1 MTHVRRLVLS
11 GVMACAITPFAAWGQ
26 DGGALLAR
34 GDSAWAKQQF
44 DAARAAYG
52 AFVARDSTGAPRAV
66 FRLATLRAWEN
77 RLDDAI
83 VLYARYRR
91 LEPTDDGGIVAMAR
105 ALAWRARYDESLGA
119 LDSLLR
125 RRPDDREAG
134 VLRPTVLAWA
144 GRLDEAEVE
153 YRRLSAAGVPE
164 AAKGLARVTGWRG
177 ALDRSAVLWRDFLAS
192 NADDA
197 DAWVGLA
204 QIERWRGRYAEA
216 RDALAMALSLR
227 PDDADAR
234 QQQAWVVATMATAL
248 EPQFALGDDTDGNR
262 QQAVQ
267 VGVGGQVPWWPGQV
281 RVLAHYRDATLP
293 SGAGLARGA
302 SSGARATVTWLPRGG
317 RWSLRADL
325 GATQVADRT
334 AGVVG
339 APRVLPLVSARL
351 GRLVTPGVTM
361 GLTAATAPFDET
373 APLIRNGVRS
383 HSVEADWA
391 VVLPGRL
398 TWAGL
403 AGLATVTGGDTANRR
418 VLGQSTLT
426 WALTRGRTLGLH
438 VRHMGY
444 DRFARVG
451 YFSPQAFTTGE
462 VQAHF
467 ELPRDLGW
475 NILADAGIGLQALRI
490 GTGGTTTQ
498 PMQRGTIGVL
508 WRPVPGYEASVGLTL
523 ANVASPFA
531 VTQAGTYRWGGI
543 TARGRLL
550 FR

>member
-1 MTHVRRLVLS
+1 MG
-11 GVMACAITPFAAWGQ
+11 GVMAWAITPLAAWGQ

-52 AFVARDSTGAPRAV
+52 AFVARDSTTVPRAV

-83 VLYARYRR
+83 ALYARYRR
-91 LEPTDDGGIVAMAR
+91 LEPTDDGGVIAMAR
-105 ALAWRARYDESLGA
+105 ALAWRARYDESLAA

-144 GRLDEAEVE
+144 GRLDEAEAE

-164 AAKGLARVTGWRG
+164 AEKGVARVTGWRG
-177 ALDRSAVLWRDFLAS
+177 ALDRSAALWREYLATH
-192 NADDA
+192 AEDP

-216 RDALAMALSLR
+216 RDALALALSLR

-248 EPQFALGDDTDGNR
+248 EPVFSIGDDTDGNR

-267 VGVGGQVPWWPGQV
+267 VGVGGQVPWWQGQV
-281 RVLAHYRDATLP
+281 RVQAHYRDATLP
-293 SGAGLARGA
+293 QSGRLDRGA
-302 SSGARATVTWLPRGG
+302 SSGARAIVTWLPKGG
-317 RWSLRADL
+317 RWSLRADV

-339 APRVLPLVSARL
+339 APRLLPLLSARA
-351 GRLVTPGVTM
+351 GHLVTSAITLGV
-361 GLTAATAPFDET
+361 TAATSPFDET
-373 APLIRNGVRS
+373 APLIRNGVRV
-383 HSVEADWA
+383 HSLDADWS
-391 VVLPGRL
+391 VVLPGRV
-398 TWAGL
+398 TWSGL
-403 AGLATVTGGDTANRR
+403 AGGAVLTGGDTANRR
-418 VLGQSTLT
+418 LSGQSTLT
-426 WALTRGRTLGLH
+426 WALRRGRTVGLH
-438 VRHMGY
+438 VRHLGY
-444 DRFARVG
+444 ERFARVG
-451 YFSPQAFTTGE
+451 YFSPQGFTTAE

-475 NILADAGIGLQALRI
+475 NVMADAGVGLQAIRI
-490 GTGGTTTQ
+490 AGQTTNTQ
-498 PMQRGTIGVL
+498 PMQRGSLGVL
-508 WRPVPGYEASVGLTL
+508 WRPVPGYEASLAFTL

-531 VTQAGTYRWGGI
+531 LTQAGAYRWGGV